1 MTDQTESQRV
11 LLTGATGFVGGYV
24 LKKLVSSGYV
34 PVCVVRD
41 SDKFAARTEL
51 YPGAE
56 IVSVRGDVTSPA
68 AVQKAARQCNQAIHL
83 VGIIMERGENTFG
96 RVHYE
101 GTKNVVQAC
110 KDAGIKRLVHMS
122 ALGTRPDAVSKY
134 HQSKHMAEQCV
145 MQSGLDWT
153 IFRPSLIHGPEG
165 ELMQLLKTFACS
177 AVLPPVMPYFGKGE
191 NRMQPVDVRDV
202 AECFVKVLSND
213 RTIHRTY
220 ELGGPRSY
228 SWKELYQLCKRCI
241 PGAKQWKPLVGQPV
255 FVAKL
260 LARTVM
266 KVPMPIGKLDR
277 LRFDVGQVQMS
288 QEDSV
293 CDITAAERD
302 LDIAF
307 RDFESE
313 LTQYADQIR

>member
-1 MTDQTESQRV
+1 
-11 LLTGATGFVGGYV
+11 
-24 LKKLVSSGYV
+24 
-34 PVCVVRD
+34 
-41 SDKFAARTEL
+41 
-51 YPGAE
+51 
-56 IVSVRGDVTSPA
+56 
-68 AVQKAARQCNQAIHL
+68 
-83 VGIIMERGENTFG
+83 ME
-96 RVHYE
+96 
-101 GTKNVVQAC
+101 
-110 KDAGIKRLVHMS
+110 
-122 ALGTRPDAVSKY
+122 
-134 HQSKHMAEQCV
+134 
-145 MQSGLDWT
+145 
-153 IFRPSLIHGPEG
+153 
-165 ELMQLLKTFACS
+165 LLKTFACS

-191 NRMQPVDVRDV
+191 NRVQPVDVRDV
-202 AECFVKVLSND
+202 AECFVKALSDD
-213 RTIHRTY
+213 RTIHHAF

-241 PGAKQWKPLVGQPV
+241 PGAKQWKPIVGQPV

-266 KVPMPIGKLDR
+266 KVPRPIGKLDR

-293 CDITAAERD
+293 CDITEAERD